1 MAKEIQDY
9 GLDLHGTMMLEE
21 YREKVEMFNRM
32 KDVVLSQ
39 LKSCIKKSGMAV
51 TALEARVKTE
61 KSLAGKLE
69 LKGQKYH
76 SLSDVTDLVGARI
89 ITFYSDEV
97 DKIAALID
105 NVFDVDWEN
114 SVDKRKLLGKDMF
127 GYLSL
132 HYICRI
138 PGDVCCDPT
147 MPELNTFRF
156 EIQIRT
162 ALQHVWANMNHDTG
176 YKSGF
181 EVPSEYIRSLS
192 RLAGLLELADD
203 EFSRIRKSLTEY
215 RRKMEELVKDGSF
228 DEVALN
234 ADTLRSY
241 LALEPFASLNEK
253 IAAINQAEIQ
263 QLSGMPYL
271 EPLLNMGFKTLGD
284 IERMRKAY
292 SGRAYLLA
300 LHQISGTDLDIIAS
314 TLGLQ
319 NLCFAYAAEK
329 GGAKAV
335 QDFLDCLN
343 GPSKYNAETA
353 DRVYDRLTRI
363 HEM

>member
-1 MAKEIQDY
+1 MAKEVQEY
-9 GLDLHGTMMLEE
+9 GLDLHGTMILEE
-21 YREKVEMFNRM
+21 YREKTEMFNRM
-32 KDVVLSQ
+32 KDIVLGQ
-39 LKSCIKKSGMAV
+39 LRSCVKKSGMAV

-69 LKGQKYH
+69 LKGNKYQT
-76 SLSDVTDLVGARI
+76 LSDVTDLVGARI

-105 NVFDVDWEN
+105 NEFDIDWEN

-138 PGDVCCDPT
+138 PKEVCSDPA

-181 EVPSEYIRSLS
+181 EVPSEYIRTLS

-228 DEVALN
+228 DQVALN
-234 ADTLRSY
+234 GDTFRSY
-241 LALEPFASLNEK
+241 LALEPFAALNEK
-253 IAAINQAEIQ
+253 IAAINQAEVQ
-263 QLSGMPYL
+263 QLSGMSYL
-271 EPLLNMGFKTLGD
+271 EPLLKMGFKTLGD
-284 IERMRKAY
+284 VEQMRKTC

-319 NLCFAYAAEK
+319 NLCIVYAADK
-329 GGAKAV
+329 GGVQAV
-335 QDFLDCLN
+335 REFLDCLN

-353 DRVYDRLTRI
+353 ERVCEKLTRI